1 MKTMM
6 MHNRHNRIKR
16 STVRYVFIICNTI
29 FMLLMA
35 FVFVGP
41 YINILAKALN
51 SAKDTM
57 LGGIG
62 LWPRKWTWDN
72 FNVVLGDPGT
82 WSGLKITALR
92 VVLGSLLSI
101 FVIYAAAYV
110 LLRKGLRFRKF
121 IVTFLTLPMFISG
134 GLISNYIIYAKLGI
148 YNTFLVYILPG
159 AFSFFNMVVIRT
171 YLAGIPEALRESARI
186 DGASEFVIL
195 LKIMLPL
202 SMPIVATVLLWCAV
216 AHWNDWTTTLY
227 YILDSSLFTLQ
238 YNLQL
243 AFKEAETVQNMIA
256 DAIAT
261 GRPLG
266 DISTDISGESIQAA
280 QIIVSTL
287 PIVVVYPFLQRYFI
301 HGVMIGS
308 VKE

>member
-1 MKTMM
+1 
-6 MHNRHNRIKR
+6 
-16 STVRYVFIICNTI
+16 
-29 FMLLMA
+29 
-35 FVFVGP
+35 
-41 YINILAKALN
+41 
-51 SAKDTM
+51 M